1 MLWCLPNC
9 KWLSFLVLPLY
20 HYLII
25 QILCQ
30 IIIIFD
36 VENLVISWWNWALD
50 KVNSCL
56 TGLAVIL
63 LNEIESLS
71 VAFHL
76 IIDIHSKVREAI
88 KKKRQKKLTFVNLG
102 LTPPLFRKSWQNFF
116 LSFLK
121 LDHIWGNFGKIL
133 FFPPWRSKTLRKISS
148 WGYPP

>member
-1 MLWCLPNC
+1 MKLSMLNC
-9 KWLSFLVLPLY
+9 PLKA
-20 HYLII
+20 
-25 QILCQ
+25 
-30 IIIIFD
+30 
-36 VENLVISWWNWALD
+36 WD

-102 LTPPLFRKSWQNFF
+102 LTPPYSKKVDKTFFCLF
-116 LSFLK
+116 
-121 LDHIWGNFGKIL
+121 
-133 FFPPWRSKTLRKISS
+133 
-148 WGYPP
+148 